1 MRQTKAQR
9 KAYVSTRA
17 VEMARSGK
25 YLDWQQI
32 EFALCF
38 DEGYLEARGW
48 LDSRDRREWLN
59 RLCRE
64 ARDGLANAS
73 QS

>member
-9 KAYVSTRA
+9 KAYLGTRA
-17 VEMARSGK
+17 VELAESVK
-25 YLDWQQI
+25 YQDWEQI
-32 EFALCF
+32 EFAFF

-59 RLCRE
+59 VLCRE
-64 ARDGLANAS
+64 ARDRQANTS

>member
-1 MRQTKAQR
+1 MRQTKEQR
-9 KAYVSTRA
+9 KAYLNARA

-25 YLDWQQI
+25 YRDWEQI
-32 EFALCF
+32 EFALC

-48 LDSRDRREWLN
+48 LDSRVRREWLN
-59 RLCRE
+59 VLCRE
-64 ARDGLANAS
+64 AKDAQANAS